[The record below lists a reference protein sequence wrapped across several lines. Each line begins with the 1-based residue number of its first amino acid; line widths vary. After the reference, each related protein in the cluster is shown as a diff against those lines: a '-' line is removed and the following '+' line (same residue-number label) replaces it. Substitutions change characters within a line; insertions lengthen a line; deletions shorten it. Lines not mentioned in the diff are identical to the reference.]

1 MADRKSNGELIQYQ
15 TEDGETVIRLQA
27 RDGNVWLS
35 QAEMAELFQTTVS
48 NVNKHIKGILDDG
61 EQGDATIED
70 YSIVQTEGQ
79 REVTR
84 TVSHYSL
91 PMILSV
97 GFRVRSPRGAQ
108 FRRWAADALSEY
120 LVKGFVMDDERLKDP
135 EADYFDELLARI
147 RDIRSSEKV
156 FYRKVLDIYALSVDY
171 DPKAETSQTFFQTV
185 QNKMHW
191 AAHGHTAAEVIHA
204 RADAQKDHMG
214 LTSWASERRGD
225 PPRKDDAR
233 VAKNYLEEGEIEALN
248 RIVTAY
254 LEFAELQAQNRKP
267 MYMKDWIAK
276 LDQFLSLSD
285 REILTNAGRISAKL
299 AKKKA
304 EAKYEKWH
312 TRTIE
317 APSAVE
323 RHFLEATQAVK
334 QIGAQ
339 RKKGDGDA

>member
-35 QAEMAELFQTTVS
+35 QADMAELFQATKQNIS
-48 NVNKHIKGILDDG
+48 LHIRNILEDG
-61 EQGDATIED
+61 EQDEEAVIKD
-70 YSIVQTEGQ
+70 YLTTASDGKRYSVM
-79 REVTR
+79 
-84 TVSHYSL
+84 HYSL
-91 PMILSV
+91 PMILAV

-108 FRRWAADALSEY
+108 FRRWAADALSED

-156 FYRKVLDIYALSVDY
+156 FYRKVLDIYALSMDY
-171 DPKAETSQTFFQTV
+171 DGSAEGSREFFKTV

-214 LTSWASERRGD
+214 LTSWAGETRGNL
-225 PPRKDDAR
+225 PRKDDAR
-233 VAKNYLEEGEIEALN
+233 VAKNYLEEDEIKALN

-254 LEFAELQAQNRKP
+254 LEFAELQAENRKP

-304 EAKYEKWH
+304 DAEYDKWH
-312 TRTIE
+312 ARAIE

-339 RKKGDGDA
+339 RKKGGGDA

>member
-35 QAEMAELFQTTVS
+35 QADMAELFEATKQNIS
-48 NVNKHIKGILDDG
+48 LHIRNILEDG
-61 EQGDATIED
+61 EQDEEAVIKD
-70 YSIVQTEGQ
+70 YLTTASDGKRYSVM
-79 REVTR
+79 
-84 TVSHYSL
+84 HYSL
-91 PMILSV
+91 PMILAV

-135 EADYFDELLARI
+135 EADYFEELLARI

-214 LTSWASERRGD
+214 LTSWAGETRGNL
-225 PPRKDDAR
+225 PRKDDAR
-233 VAKNYLEEGEIEALN
+233 VAKNYLEEDEIKALN

-254 LEFAELQAQNRKP
+254 LEFAELQAENRKP

-285 REILTNAGRISAKL
+285 REILTNAGRISAKV

-304 EAKYEKWH
+304 DAEYHKWH
-312 TRTIE
+312 TRAIE

-339 RKKGDGDA
+339 RKKGGGNG

>member
-35 QAEMAELFQTTVS
+35 QADMAELFQATKQNIS
-48 NVNKHIKGILDDG
+48 LHIRNILEDG
-61 EQGDATIED
+61 EQDEEAVIKD
-70 YSIVQTEGQ
+70 YLTTASDGKRYSVM
-79 REVTR
+79 
-84 TVSHYSL
+84 HYSL
-91 PMILSV
+91 PMILAV

-135 EADYFDELLARI
+135 EADYFNELLARI

-191 AAHGHTAAEVIHA
+191 AAHGHTAVEVIHA

-214 LTSWASERRGD
+214 LTTWAGETRGNL
-225 PPRKDDAR
+225 PRKDDAR
-233 VAKNYLEEGEIEALN
+233 VAKNYLEEDEIKALN

-254 LEFAELQAQNRKP
+254 LEFAELQAENRKP

-285 REILTNAGRISAKL
+285 REILTHKGKMSKKRADAK
-299 AKKKA
+299 ADA
-304 EAKYEKWH
+304 EYDKWY
-312 TRTIE
+312 TRAIE

-334 QIGAQ
+334 QVVAL
-339 RKKGDGDA
+339 RKKGGGDV

>member
-35 QAEMAELFQTTVS
+35 QADMAELFQATKQNIS
-48 NVNKHIKGILDDG
+48 LHIRNILEDG
-61 EQGDATIED
+61 EQDEEAVIKD
-70 YSIVQTEGQ
+70 YLTTASDGKRYSVM
-79 REVTR
+79 
-84 TVSHYSL
+84 HYSL
-91 PMILSV
+91 PMILAV

-108 FRRWAADALSEY
+108 FRRWAADALSED

-214 LTSWASERRGD
+214 LTSWAGETRGNL
-225 PPRKDDAR
+225 PRKDDAR
-233 VAKNYLEEGEIEALN
+233 VAKNYLEEDEIKALN

-254 LEFAELQAQNRKP
+254 LEFAELQAENRKP

-304 EAKYEKWH
+304 DAEYDKWH
-312 TRTIE
+312 ARAIE

-339 RKKGDGDA
+339 RKKGD

>member
-35 QAEMAELFQTTVS
+35 QADMAELFQATKQNIS
-48 NVNKHIKGILDDG
+48 LHIRNILEDG
-61 EQGDATIED
+61 EQDEEAVIKD
-70 YSIVQTEGQ
+70 YLTTASDGKRYSVM
-79 REVTR
+79 
-84 TVSHYSL
+84 HYSL
-91 PMILSV
+91 PMILAV

-156 FYRKVLDIYALSVDY
+156 FYRKVLDIYALSMDY

-214 LTSWASERRGD
+214 LTSWAGETRGSL
-225 PPRKDDAR
+225 PRKDDAR
-233 VAKNYLEEGEIEALN
+233 VAKNYLEEDEIKALN

-254 LEFAELQAQNRKP
+254 LEFAELQAENRKP

-304 EAKYEKWH
+304 DAEYDKWH
-312 TRTIE
+312 TRAIE

-339 RKKGDGDA
+339 RKKGGGNGE

>member
-35 QAEMAELFQTTVS
+35 QADMAELFQATKQNIS
-48 NVNKHIKGILDDG
+48 LHIRNIIEDG
-61 EQGDATIED
+61 EQDEEAVIKD
-70 YSIVQTEGQ
+70 YLTTASDGKRYSVM
-79 REVTR
+79 
-84 TVSHYSL
+84 HYSL
-91 PMILSV
+91 PMILAV

-214 LTSWASERRGD
+214 LTSWAGETRGNL
-225 PPRKDDAR
+225 PRKDDAR
-233 VAKNYLEEGEIEALN
+233 VAKNYLEEDEIKALN

-254 LEFAELQAQNRKP
+254 LEFAELQAENRKP

-276 LDQFLSLSD
+276 LDQFLSVSD
-285 REILTNAGRISAKL
+285 REILTHKGKMSKKRADAK
-299 AKKKA
+299 ADA
-304 EAKYEKWH
+304 EYDKWH
-312 TRTIE
+312 IRAIE

-339 RKKGDGDA
+339 RKKGGSDGK

>member
-35 QAEMAELFQTTVS
+35 QADMAELFQATKQNIS
-48 NVNKHIKGILDDG
+48 LHIRNILEDG
-61 EQGDATIED
+61 EQDEEAVIKD
-70 YSIVQTEGQ
+70 YLTTASDGKRYSVM
-79 REVTR
+79 
-84 TVSHYSL
+84 HYSL
-91 PMILSV
+91 PMILAV

-171 DPKAETSQTFFQTV
+171 DPKAETSETFFKTV

-214 LTSWASERRGD
+214 LTSWAGETRGNL
-225 PPRKDDAR
+225 PRKDDAR
-233 VAKNYLEEGEIEALN
+233 VAKNYLEEDEIKALN

-254 LEFAELQAQNRKP
+254 LEFAELQAENRKP

-304 EAKYEKWH
+304 DAEHDKWH
-312 TRTIE
+312 TRAIE

-323 RHFLEATQAVK
+323 RHFLEATQTVK
-334 QIGAQ
+334 QIGAK
-339 RKKGDGDA
+339 RKDGGSNG